1 MSENIKNVPVEEI
14 EETEVVEEVTEVKE
28 KKENILKKGMGW
40 IKSHGKTVAKGAA
53 VAALGV
59 IAYGLGKKAG
69 SASEEADYDVNFDPN
84 TNECLEDSDVTE

>member
-59 IAYGLGKKAG
+59 IAYGLGKVPG
-69 SASEEADYDVNFDPN
+69 QQIVYLICYHLISSLFGVASMPSPF
-84 TNECLEDSDVTE
+84 